1 MMGARHIGVP
11 RCASGRICLRFVHLT
26 TGGDREGEP
35 MTKISTATRAAIKQE
50 FPNLTRDVKKFPV
63 RAGEEPWTLREAE
76 ELAALLLEDKE
87 RLERELQVADRELS
101 DLLRNSGDGAG
112 DDQADYGSSALEREQ
127 ELTLVN
133 NMRDL
138 LDQTNHALDRIRKG
152 TYATCELTDLPI
164 GKARLQAF
172 PRATLSV
179 EAKAREER
187 RGA

>member
-1 MMGARHIGVP
+1 MAKL
-11 RCASGRICLRFVHLT
+11 ST
-26 TGGDREGEP
+26 T
-35 MTKISTATRAAIKQE
+35 TRASLRE
-50 FPNLTRDVKKFPV
+50 NFPHLARDVKSFPV
-63 RAGEEPWTLREAE
+63 RDGEEPWTLHEVE
-76 ELAALLLEDKE
+76 ELAAFLLEDKE
-87 RLERELQVADRELS
+87 RLERELAAA

-138 LDQTNHALDRIRKG
+138 LAQTAHAVDRIRKG
-152 TYATCELTDLPI
+152 TYATCEITGLPI

-187 RGA
+187 R

>member
-1 MMGARHIGVP
+1 MAKL
-11 RCASGRICLRFVHLT
+11 ST
-26 TGGDREGEP
+26 T
-35 MTKISTATRAAIKQE
+35 TRAALRE
-50 FPNLTRDVKKFPV
+50 NFPNLARDVKTFPV
-63 RAGEEPWTLREAE
+63 RDGEEPWTVEEVE
-76 ELAALLLEDKE
+76 ELAAFLLEDRA
-87 RLERELQVADRELS
+87 RLKAELAQADQDLS

-138 LDQTNHALDRIRKG
+138 LAQTTHAIERIRSG
-152 TYATCELTDLPI
+152 TYATCEITGLPI

-187 RGA
+187 R

>member
-1 MMGARHIGVP
+1 MAKL
-11 RCASGRICLRFVHLT
+11 ST
-26 TGGDREGEP
+26 T
-35 MTKISTATRAAIKQE
+35 TRAALRE
-50 FPNLTRDVKKFPV
+50 NFPHLARDVKSFPV
-63 RAGEEPWTLREAE
+63 RDGEEPWTLHEVE
-76 ELAALLLEDKE
+76 ELAAFLLEDSE
-87 RLERELQVADRELS
+87 RLQRELAAADQELS

-133 NMRDL
+133 YMRDL
-138 LDQTNHALDRIRKG
+138 LAQTAHAVDRIRKG
-152 TYATCELTDLPI
+152 TYATCEITGLPI

-187 RGA
+187 R